1 MMDGLN
7 SVASAYSP
15 PFRIVAK
22 YFAATIISFVVL
34 NLMLVLNYLDISGH
48 HFQPKILS
56 ITHIATLGFI
66 TMIIFGAMFQLV
78 PVVLEVKLFSI
89 ILAEIQFWIF
99 SAGVVLLVY
108 KFWNFGSGLSF
119 TLPAILLNIAML
131 IFSINI
137 IASMVKVK
145 SWNITGTY
153 LASSI
158 FWLLTTAVA
167 GLLLSINLDTPFIK
181 ISHLQY
187 LKLHVITAFVGWV
200 AMVVMGVSF
209 KLIPMFILSHDY
221 KLNLAKWAV
230 ILINIGLLGV
240 NWIMHYPDT
249 EFYNT
254 FFGSLIFIGMLLYLV
269 QITIVF
275 KKRIR
280 KKPDIGLK
288 FTSVALIILSITAV
302 LNFSFLFFNYENV
315 INLTLVYGIIFLIGF
330 ASMLIIGQMYK
341 IVPFLVWYHKY
352 SSKVGIEKVPMLKDM
367 FNETLA
373 EYQFYLMIA
382 GLIISVIALSFQ
394 IQILLL
400 TGFSILFISS
410 IIFALNMIKIFRS

>member
-1 MMDGLN
+1 MN

-22 YFAATIISFVVL
+22 YFIAAIISFVVL
-34 NLMLVLNYLDISGH
+34 NLMLTLNYKDISGH

-78 PVVLEVKLFSI
+78 PVVLEVKLFSTL
-89 ILAEIQFWIF
+89 LAEIQFWIY
-99 SAGVVLLVY
+99 STGVVLLVY
-108 KFWNFGSGLSF
+108 KFWNFGSEMKF
-119 TLPAILLNIAML
+119 TLPAILLNAAML
-131 IFSINI
+131 IFSLNI
-137 IASMVKVK
+137 IASMIKVK
-145 SWNITGTY
+145 NWNLTGTY

-187 LKLHVITAFVGWV
+187 LKLHAITAFVGWISL
-200 AMVVMGVSF
+200 VVMGVSF
-209 KLIPMFILSHDY
+209 KLIPMFTLSHDY
-221 KLNLAKWAV
+221 KLTLAKYSV

-249 EFYNT
+249 AFYNII
-254 FFGSLIFIGMLLYLV
+254 FGSMIFAGFVLYLI
-269 QITIVF
+269 QIYIIF

-280 KKPDIGLK
+280 KKLDIGLK
-288 FTSVALIILSITAV
+288 FTAVAFIILGITSL

-330 ASMLIIGQMYK
+330 ASTLIVGQMYK

-367 FNETLA
+367 FNESYA
-373 EYQFYLMIA
+373 DYQFYLMMT
-382 GLIISVIALSFQ
+382 GLVIAIFALTFQ
-394 IQILLL
+394 FQILLL
-400 TGFSILFISS
+400 IGFTTLFVSS
-410 IIFALNMIKIFRS
+410 LIFSFNMIKIFRS

>member
-1 MMDGLN
+1 MIQN
-7 SVASAYSP
+7 NQIASAYSP

-22 YFAATIISFVVL
+22 YFITAIISFVIF
-34 NLMLVLNYLDISGH
+34 NLLLTLNYEDISGH

-56 ITHIATLGFI
+56 VTHIATLGFI

-78 PVVLEVKLFSI
+78 PVVLEVKLFST

-99 SAGVVLLVY
+99 SLGIVLLVY
-108 KFWNFGSGLSF
+108 KFWHFGSSLSF
-119 TLPAILLNIAML
+119 TLPAVLLNTAML
-131 IFSINI
+131 IFSVNI

-145 SWNITGTY
+145 KWNLTGTY

-181 ISHLQY
+181 LNHLQY

-200 AMVVMGVSF
+200 GMVVMGVSF
-209 KLIPMFILSHDY
+209 KLIPMFTLSHDY
-221 KLNLAKWAV
+221 KLNLANWAV
-230 ILINIGLLGV
+230 VLINIGLLGV

-249 EFYNT
+249 QFYNAI
-254 FFGSLIFIGMLLYLV
+254 FGSMIFAGMLLYLI
-269 QITIVF
+269 QIYIIF
-275 KKRIR
+275 RKRIR
-280 KKPDIGLK
+280 KKLDVGLK
-288 FTSVALIILSITAV
+288 LTAIALFILGITTL

-315 INLTLVYGIIFLIGF
+315 INLTLVYGILFLVGF
-330 ASMLIIGQMYK
+330 ASTLIVGQMYK

-367 FNETLA
+367 FNENLA
-373 EYQFYLMIA
+373 EFQLYLMIT
-382 GLIISVIALSFQ
+382 GLVIAIISLSFQ
-394 IQILLL
+394 LKVLLLFGFLILL
-400 TGFSILFISS
+400 ISS
-410 IIFALNMIKIFRS
+410 IIFSFNMIKIFRS